1 MHAIFNQLENSR
13 AYTMNW
19 FDKSDGHKSL
29 GPGQLPPILS
39 GAREFL
45 GAMIMEGL
53 AGAGGG
59 GRRREGGC
67 QLYCCVLRNV
77 ASDRLN
83 EVLLCSQRCR
93 TNNLLE
99 SFQPK

>member
-59 GRRREGGC
+59 GEGRGAVYFTAVC
-67 QLYCCVLRNV
+67 YAMWPVIG
-77 ASDRLN
+77 
-83 EVLLCSQRCR
+83 
-93 TNNLLE
+93 
-99 SFQPK
+99 